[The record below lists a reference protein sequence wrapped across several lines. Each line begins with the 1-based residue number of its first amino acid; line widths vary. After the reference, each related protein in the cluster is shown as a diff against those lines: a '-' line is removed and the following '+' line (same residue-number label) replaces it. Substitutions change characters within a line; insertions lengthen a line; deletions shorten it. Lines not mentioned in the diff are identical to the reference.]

1 MTKPI
6 INPPL
11 PLKAVSSRYC
21 YWLLRPFNSMAK
33 NVTRDTER
41 LQMMQSNNKEL
52 SSVVSQIQ
60 SNNKELSSAVSRIQ
74 SNNKELKST
83 ASALESTASALESTA
98 SALESRNR
106 ELSSAV
112 SRMQSQIS
120 RLKRNRQ
127 PPTPDHPNPPPLD

>member
-1 MTKPI
+1 
-6 INPPL
+6 
-11 PLKAVSSRYC
+11 
-21 YWLLRPFNSMAK
+21 MAK

-52 SSVVSQIQ
+52 SS
-60 SNNKELSSAVSRIQ
+60 AVSRIQ
-74 SNNKELKST
+74 SNNKELK
-83 ASALESTASALESTA
+83 STASALESTA

-127 PPTPDHPNPPPLD
+127 PPLHDHPTETGKQVPNKTVT

>member
-21 YWLLRPFNSMAK
+21 YWLLRSFNSMAK

-52 SSVVSQIQ
+52 SS
-60 SNNKELSSAVSRIQ
+60 AVSRIQ
-74 SNNKELKST
+74 SNNKE
-83 ASALESTASALESTA
+83 LESTA

-127 PPTPDHPNPPPLD
+127 PPTHDHPNPPPLD

>member
-11 PLKAVSSRYC
+11 PLRAVLSRYC

-41 LQMMQSNNKEL
+41 LQMM
-52 SSVVSQIQ
+52 Q

-127 PPTPDHPNPPPLD
+127 PPTHDHPNPPPLD